1 MVDGPAFRSTMPD
14 MAAAT
19 TTQDAGP
26 RRGAL
31 AADALLGAVLDRTS
45 LTAADV
51 PRLLGA
57 DRHRL
62 SVLRIEQCVQAHA
75 LLTDRELLTVK
86 AQLSGFEVPD
96 GDVAPTTELG
106 VDNARKVA
114 GITLARPDGSS
125 QVALVDPDPVRI
137 RAVADVLGVDP
148 ARLDVRVT
156 TVRQLLI
163 WVDAVDVYRTA
174 DPDFPVEVSSSQT
187 LPDIWT
193 LLDELVRTEGS
204 DLHLQVGEPPVIRTD
219 GDLRRLPYEPVHR
232 SWIDRAVDTMTG
244 RELAVT
250 LDGPVVVNEALR
262 FGTRRLRLVITRSRT
277 GPTVVARLL
286 SDVVPVPEQLGLPP
300 VVRSWVDLRS
310 GLVLVTGMTGSGKST
325 TLAALVSRIATRHR
339 RKIVTLEDPVE
350 FHLPGGQ
357 SLVDQRQLGSDFPD
371 FPTAISTVLR
381 QDPDVILVGEMRDA
395 ATIRAAVE
403 AADTGHL
410 VLSTLHTA
418 DAASS
423 VARIID
429 FFPADQ
435 QPSIRSKVAYVLRGI
450 VSQTLLR
457 KQAGVGRVA
466 AFEVMVNTPAIRNLL
481 ESPEQ
486 LKQIGGYL
494 ETARRDGMQTMDQSL
509 VQLVRSRAVDQ
520 ATAYA
525 NASDP
530 ERFLTLLDS

>member
-96 GDVAPTTELG
+96 DDVAPTTELG

-371 FPTAISTVLR
+371 FPTAIATVLR